1 MAKIQI
7 NEQLVKHVATLAKIN
22 LAPNEVGDYV
32 NFMKQIIDYVETL
45 DQVDT
50 KKLEPMFG
58 PVMDLE
64 QIYKLHSEAEFKVH
78 EDKVQP
84 FESTLN
90 ILRNAPKR
98 EEGQYK
104 IKAIIEEQ

>member
-7 NEQLVKHVATLAKIN
+7 NEQLVKHVAMLARIN
-22 LAPNEVGDYV
+22 LAPTEVGNYV
-32 NFMKQIIDYVETL
+32 NFMKQIIGYVETL

-50 KKLEPMFG
+50 KNLEPMFS

-64 QIYKLHSEAEFKVH
+64 EMYKLHSQAEFKVH

-84 FESTLN
+84 FESMPN